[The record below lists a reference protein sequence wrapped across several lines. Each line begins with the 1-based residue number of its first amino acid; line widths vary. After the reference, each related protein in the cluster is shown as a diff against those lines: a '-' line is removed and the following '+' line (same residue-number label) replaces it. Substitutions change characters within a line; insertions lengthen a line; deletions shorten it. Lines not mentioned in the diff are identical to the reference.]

1 MLLLRVPLQRVGLGA
16 GVPLQALGAA
26 ARLADDLVGLG
37 TGLGDRLVRGLLGER
52 QHPGGTVATGALL
65 LLHRGAHRA
74 AHLLRA
80 AHGAAHLLHLL
91 LAHALAHRVAHALRA
106 AGAAHRLE
114 HLTAHRLD
122 QLLLAAHG
130 LAHLLLLAGAAHRAA
145 LADGE
150 LRGAGRQAERL
161 VAHLLLLLRTGTHLL
176 LRPARAHLLLLL
188 RTGATLLAGNR
199 RAGYGGRH
207 RGAGARVLRR
217 LLAHVGLVLRGG
229 TGRGGQLGAQVLVLA
244 EETGQLRLDLVEEGI
259 DLVLVIAFA
268 QADGRELLVP
278 NVLGGQW
285 HLFTST

>member
-1 MLLLRVPLQRVGLGA
+1 MLLLRVPLQGVGLGP
-16 GVPLQALGAA
+16 GVALQTLGPA

-37 TGLGDRLVRGLLGER
+37 TGLGDRLVGGLLGER
-52 QHPGGTVATGALL
+52 QHAGRAVATGALL
-65 LLHRGAHRA
+65 LHRGAERA
-74 AHLLRA
+74 AHLLLLRA

-91 LAHALAHRVAHALRA
+91 LAHALAHRVAHLLRA
-106 AGAAHRLE
+106 TGTAHGLE

-130 LAHLLLLAGAAHRAA
+130 LVHLLLRAAHRAA
-145 LADGE
+145 LAGRE
-150 LRGAGRQAERL
+150 LRGAGRQAEGL
-161 VAHLLLLLRTGTHLL
+161 VAHLLLRAAHLLRTAGATHLLRTGSLL
-176 LRPARAHLLLLL
+176 LARD
-188 RTGATLLAGNR
+188 R

-207 RGAGARVLRR
+207 GGAGTRVLRR

-244 EETGQLRLDLVEEGI
+244 EKAGQLRLDLVEEGI